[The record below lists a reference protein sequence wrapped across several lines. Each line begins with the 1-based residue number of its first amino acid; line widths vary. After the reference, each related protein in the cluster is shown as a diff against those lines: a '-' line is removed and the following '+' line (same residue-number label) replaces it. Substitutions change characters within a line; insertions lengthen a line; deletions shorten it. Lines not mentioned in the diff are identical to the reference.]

1 MLERKVTLKVLTDH
15 DCVQLSA
22 QFLFLVTQSAQFM
35 FPASIIAALNSVGI
49 PLVGRITFKGF

>member
-1 MLERKVTLKVLTDH
+1 MTLKVLTDH